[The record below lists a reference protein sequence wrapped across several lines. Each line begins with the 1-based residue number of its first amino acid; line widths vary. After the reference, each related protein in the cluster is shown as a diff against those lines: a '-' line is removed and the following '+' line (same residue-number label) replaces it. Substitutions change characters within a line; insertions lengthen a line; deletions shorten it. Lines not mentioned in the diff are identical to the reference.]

1 MKFIQLLLIVF
12 YCVLVER
19 ALLIDCCLSEYNSL
33 RRALVN
39 KMRCL
44 WQLHTV
50 TNIVLKWVASNIC
63 DFIIHLHLML

>member
-33 RRALVN
+33 QRALVN
-39 KMRCL
+39 EVSMAVAYSNKYCFKMGCIK
-44 WQLHTV
+44 H
-50 TNIVLKWVASNIC
+50 
-63 DFIIHLHLML
+63 M